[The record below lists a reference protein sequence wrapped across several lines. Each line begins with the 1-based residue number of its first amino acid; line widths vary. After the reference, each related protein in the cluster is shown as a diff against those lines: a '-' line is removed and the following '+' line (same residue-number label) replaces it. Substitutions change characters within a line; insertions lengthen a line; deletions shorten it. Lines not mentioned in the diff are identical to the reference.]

1 MQIGTIRELGCSGKT
16 VLLRLDLNSPIDP
29 TSNLIL
35 DDKRFREHLP
45 TIRALSDSRVVIVTH
60 QSRPGKKDFTTLEAH
75 AEKLEQLLGKP
86 VKYVD
91 SIFGRH
97 AREAVHAMKPG
108 EVLMLENVRFN
119 AEENL
124 TLKPEEAKKT
134 HLVKKLSSM
143 ADFFVNDAFG
153 TAHRSQPTV
162 VGLPLAMRSAAGLL
176 MEKEVSTLSKV
187 FSGAPRPVCMVLG
200 GTKVD
205 DSIDVARHVLENGI
219 ADKVIVIGVVANI
232 FLIAAGYDIGKPST
246 QLIAQLKYQPEVENA
261 KEILALFRDRVIM
274 PESVA
279 VRQNN
284 RRVEYPVDRIPD
296 DTPVLDLGMDS
307 LESMVQALK
316 KSGTVV
322 FNGPAGV
329 FEDAD
334 FATGTYEMLK
344 AASQVEFSV
353 VGGGHTAVVIEKM
366 GLEHDFTHISTGGG
380 ACIEFLTGKKLPAV
394 DALEQSKNI
403 FG

>member
-1 MQIGTIRELGCSGKT
+1 
-16 VLLRLDLNSPIDP
+16 
-29 TSNLIL
+29 
-35 DDKRFREHLP
+35 
-45 TIRALSDSRVVIVTH
+45 
-60 QSRPGKKDFTTLEAH
+60 
-75 AEKLEQLLGKP
+75 
-86 VKYVD
+86 
-91 SIFGRH
+91 
-97 AREAVHAMKPG
+97 
-108 EVLMLENVRFN
+108 
-119 AEENL
+119 
-124 TLKPEEAKKT
+124 
-134 HLVKKLSSM
+134 
-143 ADFFVNDAFG
+143 
-153 TAHRSQPTV
+153 
-162 VGLPLAMRSAAGLL
+162 MRSAAGLL

-394 DALEQSKNI
+394 DALEQSKKI